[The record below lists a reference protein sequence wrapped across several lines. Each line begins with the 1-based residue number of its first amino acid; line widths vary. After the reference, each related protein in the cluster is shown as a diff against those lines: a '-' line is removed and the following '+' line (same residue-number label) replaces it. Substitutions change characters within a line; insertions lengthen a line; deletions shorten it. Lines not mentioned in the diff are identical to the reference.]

1 MKLLLTSAGITNKSI
16 ENTLLELIDKLF
28 SECSLAFIPTAANV
42 EEGDK
47 SWMITDLNNCKN
59 LGFSMIDIVDIS
71 ALPNKIWKK
80 RLENVDVLLFSGGN
94 TFHLM
99 YWLEKTGLKNEMAQ
113 LLKNKV
119 YVGISAGSIVAS
131 KHLSLAEQEDKIY
144 TDSAGEILTD
154 EHGLGLV
161 DFHIRPHLNSP
172 YFPQTRVEILKER
185 AKEVAEPIYALDD
198 NSAIQVVDDIVAVI
212 SEGTWKKFN

>member
-1 MKLLLTSAGITNKSI
+1 MKLLLRSAGITNKSI

-119 YVGISAGSIVAS
+119 YVGISAGS
-131 KHLSLAEQEDKIY
+131 
-144 TDSAGEILTD
+144 
-154 EHGLGLV
+154 
-161 DFHIRPHLNSP
+161 
-172 YFPQTRVEILKER
+172 
-185 AKEVAEPIYALDD
+185 
-198 NSAIQVVDDIVAVI
+198 
-212 SEGTWKKFN
+212 